1 MRRRRAVASRES
13 RVQIA
18 REQTPRRQCR
28 QYTCSTTYG
37 VRRRDGRRFRPV
49 VAAARRTATAVIN
62 VPPLSRMTYRPFS
75 KMMTAWITLLALGTV
90 CRGVPIADESVETT
104 TIGDIGNVSESTVVP
119 EAEAQSMD
127 DILPGT
133 KPPPIAVV
141 FVDIPEHTETTLG
154 SSVLLACRT
163 ASPVAECQWSWQPLP
178 PVHLPLPDVSESP
191 SVSTTTTNPT
201 IATTATPT
209 THPLPVRQFPAF
221 GNNSNDCSVRFSS
234 TKHEQIG
241 YWTCAARAS
250 TSDPFTNTDPAKLS
264 IVNANEIVIAFATH
278 ENVVEVPAGSSA
290 QIMCQTKLPVR
301 ECQWSWRQLNQSQ
314 PWNLDVKSFPAF
326 GNDSKECSIKFK
338 NVLPEQEGYWTC
350 GARIDPNSSFTQ
362 ATPVRFLISEVEFV
376 QLSRGVQVAAGESVF
391 LRCLANKPVVQ
402 CEWSWRASNSSK
414 EPLLVKK
421 FSPNKDAEHDCSVR
435 FKNIL
440 YEEEGLWTCGVRL
453 TPGGI
458 LHTAPAATVSL
469 LPTAKVSFVE
479 VPTDT
484 AVPVGAE
491 ATLKCVTSSRV
502 EKCVWTWKPLHGS
515 DPEIVLNRFPSNGDL
530 GRDCSLHLSHVYSE
544 KQGHWSCQVAIVSLN
559 TVLTSPPAKLMVY
572 EQEEVKFSELS
583 QDIQIS
589 SGGSI
594 LLRCV
599 TSSAVEQCRWSLTPV
614 NSNTTVVVKQF
625 PAAGN
630 EARDCSVRLSHAL
643 AEQEGLWTC
652 GARVHG
658 QQNYTDA
665 PPAKLTLLEPE
676 PVTIAVWAA
685 PHKMV
690 TLACRVGS
698 VSSKARCHWIHA
710 PKVHVY
716 QNSSRQLAKKTRHSV
731 QMDYTTGICKLLF
744 KPDHSDLGQWTC
756 RFTVNDDDADVEI
769 GSATLVLLNTLADEK
784 LGWIVGTLTA
794 VILFLMII
802 VVVLVVCKARIFI
815 RKTPEILETLPPGER
830 KRNARSGSEKY
841 TVNQGKINFQFVEDN
856 GHTASL
862 ENVLPNRSPRVE
874 KIHGVPSKTYENVGL

>member
-1 MRRRRAVASRES
+1 MTSRA
-13 RVQIA
+13 
-18 REQTPRRQCR
+18 
-28 QYTCSTTYG
+28 
-37 VRRRDGRRFRPV
+37 
-49 VAAARRTATAVIN
+49 
-62 VPPLSRMTYRPFS
+62 FS

-264 IVNANEIVIAFATH
+264 IVNANEIVITFATH

-290 QIMCQTKLPVR
+290 QIMCQTKLLVR

-453 TPGGI
+453 TPDGI

-502 EKCVWTWKPLHGS
+502 EKCVWTWKPLHSS
-515 DPEIVLNRFPSNGDL
+515 DPEIVLDRFPSNGDL

-544 KQGHWSCQVAIVSLN
+544 KQGHWSCQVSIVSLN

-698 VSSKARCHWIHA
+698 LSSKARCHWIHA

-756 RFTVNDDDADVEI
+756 RFTVNNDDADVEI

-856 GHTASL
+856 SHTPSL
-862 ENVLPNRSPRVE
+862 ENVLPDRSPRVE

>member
-1 MRRRRAVASRES
+1 
-13 RVQIA
+13 
-18 REQTPRRQCR
+18 
-28 QYTCSTTYG
+28 
-37 VRRRDGRRFRPV
+37 
-49 VAAARRTATAVIN
+49 
-62 VPPLSRMTYRPFS
+62 MTSRPFS

-104 TIGDIGNVSESTVVP
+104 TIGDIGNVSESTQSTIVP

-264 IVNANEIVIAFATH
+264 IVNANEIVITFATH

-515 DPEIVLNRFPSNGDL
+515 DPEIVLDRFPSNGDL

-830 KRNARSGSEKY
+830 KQNARSGSEKY

-856 GHTASL
+856 SHTASL

-874 KIHGVPSKTYENVGL
+874 KIHGDGVPSKTYENVGL

>member
-1 MRRRRAVASRES
+1 
-13 RVQIA
+13 
-18 REQTPRRQCR
+18 
-28 QYTCSTTYG
+28 
-37 VRRRDGRRFRPV
+37 
-49 VAAARRTATAVIN
+49 
-62 VPPLSRMTYRPFS
+62 
-75 KMMTAWITLLALGTV
+75 
-90 CRGVPIADESVETT
+90 
-104 TIGDIGNVSESTVVP
+104 
-119 EAEAQSMD
+119 MD
-127 DILPGT
+127 DIMPGT
-133 KPPPIAVV
+133 KSSPIVVV
-141 FVDIPEHTETTLG
+141 FVDIPEHTETELG

-163 ASPVAECQWSWQPLP
+163 VNPVAECQWSWQPLP
-178 PVHLPLPDVSESP
+178 PVHLPLPDISESP
-191 SVSTTTTNPT
+191 PVSTTTAIPT

-234 TKHEQIG
+234 TKHEQTG

-250 TSDPFTNTDPAKLS
+250 TNDPFTSTNPAKLS
-264 IVNANEIVIAFATH
+264 IVNVNHGILITFAKH
-278 ENVVEVPAGSSA
+278 ENVVEVPAGSLA
-290 QIMCQTKLPVR
+290 QIMCQTKSPVR

-326 GNDSKECSIKFK
+326 GNDSTECSIKFK
-338 NVLPEQEGYWTC
+338 NVLSEQEGYWTC
-350 GARIDPNSSFTQ
+350 GARVDPNSSFTQ

-391 LRCLANKPVVQ
+391 LRCLANKPVIQ

-414 EPLLVKK
+414 EPLIVKK
-421 FSPNKDAEHDCSVR
+421 FTPNKDAEHDCSVR

-453 TPGGI
+453 TPDGI

-515 DPEIVLNRFPSNGDL
+515 DPEIVLNEFPSNGDL
-530 GRDCSLHLSHVYSE
+530 GRDCSLHFPHVYTE
-544 KQGHWSCQVAIVSLN
+544 KQGYWSCQVSIVSLN
-559 TVLTSPPAKLMVY
+559 TVLTSPLAKLVVY

-589 SGGSI
+589 SGGSV

-599 TSSAVEQCRWSLTPV
+599 TSSAVEQCRWSLNPV

-652 GARVHG
+652 GARIHG

-665 PPAKLTLLEPE
+665 PPAKLSLLESE

-690 TLACRVGS
+690 TLACRVGT
-698 VSSKARCHWIHA
+698 VSSEAKCHWIHA
-710 PKVHVY
+710 PNVHVY
-716 QNSSRQLAKKTRHSV
+716 QNSSRQLAKKTRHSL
-731 QMDYTTGICKLLF
+731 QMDYTTGVCKLIF
-744 KPDHSDLGQWTC
+744 KPDHTDLGQWTC
-756 RFTVNDDDADVEI
+756 RFTINNDNADVEI
-769 GSATLVLLNTLADEK
+769 GNATLILLNTLADEK

-794 VILFLMII
+794 VVLFLMII

-815 RKTPEILETLPPGER
+815 HKTPEILETLPPEKR
-830 KRNARSGSEKY
+830 KRSARSCREKH
-841 TVNQGKINFQFVEDN
+841 TENQGKINFQFVEDN
-856 GHTASL
+856 SHNSSL
-862 ENVLPNRSPRVE
+862 ESVLPNRSPRVE
-874 KIHGVPSKTYENVGL
+874 KAHGIPSKTFENGVL